1 MSRPAS
7 AKLGARR
14 TSPLRS
20 ARLRSWSRRRAL
32 TCAPAARWSGSR
44 WTARAWRRE
53 LRVVRKE
60 LAKVQGEYA
69 EGEQASHFEW
79 LASWHQKL
87 LAAMGAPNAGD
98 GFPDFTGFKKL
109 ALRATQDVVEAK
121 AEALDQARAVR
132 LQQRTQRLQDE
143 VAARRKEL
151 AEIQA
156 CRRASAEELK
166 RSRRAREKV
175 KPPEGPST
183 STTSASTA
191 QRVAELKLR
200 HGGAA
205 AHCADLRRQLKEL
218 RAAARPMFSHVYK
231 IRMERLKAELAQQK
245 QHQLQEAE
253 EAMLREETRQRA
265 AMDAQL
271 AARRRKLQELRA
283 AATQEASREA
293 KDRKMQVDA
302 PDAGDNTFPPS
313 IPEQMSLEKQE
324 AKEVQ
329 GMQRAEAA
337 ATSDAAD
344 EADAEDADNAAG
356 TDKDKE
362 EETGER
368 AARPE
373 DEDEAVHEKDVA
385 ARSTGEHVQSAEAAD
400 MVAFSLAEHVTGMKV
415 DAPDAGDNTL
425 PPSIPEQLSL
435 EKQEAKEVQGMQRAE
450 AAATSDAA
458 DAADAEDADNA
469 AGTDKDKEEE
479 TGERAARPKDEDE
492 AVHEKDVAARS
503 TGEHV
508 QSAEAADMVAFSL
521 AEHVTGMRVDA
532 PDAGDNTFP
541 PSIPEQLSL
550 EKQEAKEVQ
559 GMQRAEAA
567 ATSDAADAADAE
579 DADDAAGTDKDKEEE
594 TGGRA
599 ARPKDEDEAVHEEDV
614 AARSTGEHVQSA
626 EAADMVAFSLAEHV
640 TGMKVDAPDA
650 GDNTLPPSIPEQLS
664 LEKQEAKEVQ
674 GMQRAEAAATSDAA
688 DEADAED
695 ADNAAGTDKRKEE
708 ETGERAAKPKDEE
721 EAVHEEDVA
730 ARSTGEHV
738 QSAEAADMVAF
749 SRAEHATGMKVDAGD
764 NTFPPSIPE
773 QLSLEKQEAKE
784 VQGMQRAEAAA
795 TSDAADAADAED
807 ADDAAG
813 TDKDK
818 EEETGERAARPK
830 DEDEAVHEKDVA
842 ARSTGEHVQSA
853 EAADM
858 VAYGL
863 AEHATG
869 MKVDAPDAGDNTFPP
884 SIPEQLSLEKQ
895 EAKEVQGMQRAEA
908 AATSDAADAADAEDA
923 DDAAGTDK
931 DKEEET
937 GGRAARPKD
946 EDEAVHEEDVAAR
959 TSEENVQSAEAAEMV
974 AFSLAE
980 HVTGIKLADISSASL
995 PQKPADM
1002 SQELPAARLQD
1013 QPADMA
1019 DDESVASMQDRPADM
1034 ANDMSGASLHETP
1047 ADVADDH
1054 LITSIPE
1061 KPADMADDESIAS
1074 QQDKLAVM
1082 TEDRP
1087 AAQVQ
1092 HQPADMTDDQ
1102 SIASLQ
1108 EKPSDMDEDESVTS
1122 MQEKLSDMA
1131 EDESVVSTTEKPAD
1145 MNEDQS
1151 AASFQRPADMAEAQ
1165 SGPSSARQHPS
1176 TLPKRVMRYRDS
1188 SSSEESEMESPA
1200 DQSAGKPPDAEK
1212 EEPPDATGA
1221 ESVGIRAKNPNPEVK
1236 HLKVARMDARAEDAE
1251 LPEFLSATWQDV
1263 EGSLVLSESASPA
1276 RRKGVLADS
1285 EDLDVQN
1292 NPKPRKP

>member
-400 MVAFSLAEHVTGMKV
+400 MVAF
-415 DAPDAGDNTL
+415 N
-425 PPSIPEQLSL
+425 
-435 EKQEAKEVQGMQRAE
+435 
-450 AAATSDAA
+450 
-458 DAADAEDADNA
+458 
-469 AGTDKDKEEE
+469 
-479 TGERAARPKDEDE
+479 
-492 AVHEKDVAARS
+492 
-503 TGEHV
+503 
-508 QSAEAADMVAFSL
+508 
-521 AEHVTGMRVDA
+521 
-532 PDAGDNTFP
+532 
-541 PSIPEQLSL
+541 
-550 EKQEAKEVQ
+550 
-559 GMQRAEAA
+559 
-567 ATSDAADAADAE
+567 
-579 DADDAAGTDKDKEEE
+579 
-594 TGGRA
+594 
-599 ARPKDEDEAVHEEDV
+599 
-614 AARSTGEHVQSA
+614 
-626 EAADMVAFSLAEHV
+626 
-640 TGMKVDAPDA
+640 
-650 GDNTLPPSIPEQLS
+650 
-664 LEKQEAKEVQ
+664 
-674 GMQRAEAAATSDAA
+674 
-688 DEADAED
+688 
-695 ADNAAGTDKRKEE
+695 
-708 ETGERAAKPKDEE
+708 
-721 EAVHEEDVA
+721 
-730 ARSTGEHV
+730 
-738 QSAEAADMVAF
+738 
-749 SRAEHATGMKVDAGD
+749 
-764 NTFPPSIPE
+764 
-773 QLSLEKQEAKE
+773 
-784 VQGMQRAEAAA
+784 
-795 TSDAADAADAED
+795 
-807 ADDAAG
+807 
-813 TDKDK
+813 
-818 EEETGERAARPK
+818 
-830 DEDEAVHEKDVA
+830 
-842 ARSTGEHVQSA
+842 
-853 EAADM
+853 
-858 VAYGL
+858 
-863 AEHATG
+863 
-869 MKVDAPDAGDNTFPP
+869 NTFPP

>member
-1 MSRPAS
+1 MEPPPAGWEAGVTPAERDAQSRARTLQLALQRLSLARREALELHLAGAHWREEGADLPAVRRIFAPLLEALLAEGHVQVLRLGLAGPSCLDSTESLAAREEVATLEGPKGCLRLEVKHRRGFYHEVSFGWPGPDLVCAFQPGFWGYGTWAETLRVLAPGRLLATSYNREEAELEQDAIQESIVDASWASPGWEPEPNPFAAATLRAGPRQSVQDQSWWQCVVLPEKAAARSQVLKQWSKTWGEDTVKSSKLQFGLCATSPAIRFMSRPAS
-7 AKLGARR
+7 AKLGARSVS
-14 TSPLRS
+14 TSKRDAPKLEQTEGPDLRAGS
-20 ARLRSWSRRRAL
+20 SVERFQVDCARLEE
-32 TCAPAARWSGSR
+32 
-44 WTARAWRRE
+44 E

-69 EGEQASHFEW
+69 DVLEGEQASHFEW

-156 CRRASAEELK
+156 RRRASAEELK

-191 QRVAELKLR
+191 RRVAELRLR
-200 HGGAA
+200 HGSAA

-253 EAMLREETRQRA
+253 EALLREETQQRA

-283 AATQEASREA
+283 AAKQEASREA

-302 PDAGDNTFPPS
+302 PDAGGKTFPPS
-313 IPEQMSLEKQE
+313 IPEQMSLKEQE

-329 GMQRAEAA
+329 GMQRAEATA
-337 ATSDAAD
+337 KSDAAD
-344 EADAEDADNAAG
+344 AAADRE
-356 TDKDKE
+356 KK

-368 AARPE
+368 AATPE
-373 DEDEAVHEKDVA
+373 
-385 ARSTGEHVQSAEAAD
+385 
-400 MVAFSLAEHVTGMKV
+400 
-415 DAPDAGDNTL
+415 
-425 PPSIPEQLSL
+425 
-435 EKQEAKEVQGMQRAE
+435 
-450 AAATSDAA
+450 
-458 DAADAEDADNA
+458 
-469 AGTDKDKEEE
+469 
-479 TGERAARPKDEDE
+479 
-492 AVHEKDVAARS
+492 
-503 TGEHV
+503 
-508 QSAEAADMVAFSL
+508 
-521 AEHVTGMRVDA
+521 
-532 PDAGDNTFP
+532 
-541 PSIPEQLSL
+541 
-550 EKQEAKEVQ
+550 
-559 GMQRAEAA
+559 
-567 ATSDAADAADAE
+567 
-579 DADDAAGTDKDKEEE
+579 
-594 TGGRA
+594 
-599 ARPKDEDEAVHEEDV
+599 DEDEAVHEEDV
-614 AARSTGEHVQSA
+614 
-626 EAADMVAFSLAEHV
+626 
-640 TGMKVDAPDA
+640 
-650 GDNTLPPSIPEQLS
+650 
-664 LEKQEAKEVQ
+664 
-674 GMQRAEAAATSDAA
+674 
-688 DEADAED
+688 
-695 ADNAAGTDKRKEE
+695 
-708 ETGERAAKPKDEE
+708 
-721 EAVHEEDVA
+721 
-730 ARSTGEHV
+730 
-738 QSAEAADMVAF
+738 
-749 SRAEHATGMKVDAGD
+749 
-764 NTFPPSIPE
+764 
-773 QLSLEKQEAKE
+773 
-784 VQGMQRAEAAA
+784 
-795 TSDAADAADAED
+795 
-807 ADDAAG
+807 
-813 TDKDK
+813 
-818 EEETGERAARPK
+818 
-830 DEDEAVHEKDVA
+830 
-842 ARSTGEHVQSA
+842 
-853 EAADM
+853 
-858 VAYGL
+858 
-863 AEHATG
+863 
-869 MKVDAPDAGDNTFPP
+869 
-884 SIPEQLSLEKQ
+884 
-895 EAKEVQGMQRAEA
+895 
-908 AATSDAADAADAEDA
+908 
-923 DDAAGTDK
+923 
-931 DKEEET
+931 
-937 GGRAARPKD
+937 
-946 EDEAVHEEDVAAR
+946 
-959 TSEENVQSAEAAEMV
+959 
-974 AFSLAE
+974 
-980 HVTGIKLADISSASL
+980 
-995 PQKPADM
+995 
-1002 SQELPAARLQD
+1002 ELPAARLQD

-1108 EKPSDMDEDESVTS
+1108 EKPSDMAEDESVTS

-1236 HLKVARMDARAEDAE
+1236 HLKVARMDARAEAGAAEQPVYYPSLLEHFVVKSFALYSGEKDAE

-1276 RRKGVLADS
+1276 RITRDRARMEGSHGGNAVPERYRQLQQAMEARSVSPVARSVSPVPGERGPAEGPEPEGPEASPSLAGWRILAWALLQKHHKGMARAMLRGLCYDAKKALRK
-1285 EDLDVQN
+1285 E
-1292 NPKPRKP
+1292 RKAAQAQEERWASSGCWRFAAPGAASPICC

>member
-293 KDRKMQVDA
+293 K
-302 PDAGDNTFPPS
+302 
-313 IPEQMSLEKQE
+313 
-324 AKEVQ
+324 
-329 GMQRAEAA
+329 
-337 ATSDAAD
+337 
-344 EADAEDADNAAG
+344 
-356 TDKDKE
+356 
-362 EETGER
+362 
-368 AARPE
+368 
-373 DEDEAVHEKDVA
+373 
-385 ARSTGEHVQSAEAAD
+385 
-400 MVAFSLAEHVTGMKV
+400 
-415 DAPDAGDNTL
+415 
-425 PPSIPEQLSL
+425 
-435 EKQEAKEVQGMQRAE
+435 
-450 AAATSDAA
+450 
-458 DAADAEDADNA
+458 
-469 AGTDKDKEEE
+469 
-479 TGERAARPKDEDE
+479 
-492 AVHEKDVAARS
+492 
-503 TGEHV
+503 
-508 QSAEAADMVAFSL
+508 
-521 AEHVTGMRVDA
+521 
-532 PDAGDNTFP
+532 
-541 PSIPEQLSL
+541 
-550 EKQEAKEVQ
+550 
-559 GMQRAEAA
+559 
-567 ATSDAADAADAE
+567 
-579 DADDAAGTDKDKEEE
+579 
-594 TGGRA
+594 
-599 ARPKDEDEAVHEEDV
+599 DEAVHEEDV

>member
-400 MVAFSLAEHVTGMKV
+400 MVAF
-415 DAPDAGDNTL
+415 N
-425 PPSIPEQLSL
+425 
-435 EKQEAKEVQGMQRAE
+435 
-450 AAATSDAA
+450 
-458 DAADAEDADNA
+458 
-469 AGTDKDKEEE
+469 
-479 TGERAARPKDEDE
+479 
-492 AVHEKDVAARS
+492 
-503 TGEHV
+503 
-508 QSAEAADMVAFSL
+508 
-521 AEHVTGMRVDA
+521 
-532 PDAGDNTFP
+532 NTFP

-1200 DQSAGKPPDAEK
+1200 DQSAGKPPDALCVRM
-1212 EEPPDATGA
+1212 PSCRSSCRPRGRTW
-1221 ESVGIRAKNPNPEVK
+1221 RALWCSLRAP
-1236 HLKVARMDARAEDAE
+1236 ARHDGRVCWQTRK
-1251 LPEFLSATWQDV
+1251 TWTCKTIQSL
-1263 EGSLVLSESASPA
+1263 GSLSPDTSHSIA
-1276 RRKGVLADS
+1276 G
-1285 EDLDVQN
+1285 
-1292 NPKPRKP
+1292 